1 MRKIVCIIAAMAAL
15 AACNTAGP
23 KLSRELRESAPAFAA
38 GAQKRLVAMD
48 LDATLTQHK
57 TPLSDTN
64 RIALDRLGEKY
75 DLLMVG
81 GGGAER
87 QGKGEQGRS
96 KRRYG
101 PQASPSEK
109 LAFHT
114 ASHHI
119 QPLPTEGPRPAEPW
133 SFLLK

>member
-1 MRKIVCIIAAMAAL
+1 MRKIVCIIAAMAVL

-87 QGKGEQGRS
+87 IHRQMGDYPIAILGATTRLNLYE
-96 KRRYG
+96 
-101 PQASPSEK
+101 
-109 LAFHT
+109 LMT
-114 ASHHI
+114 D
-119 QPLPTEGPRPAEPW
+119 
-133 SFLLK
+133 FLLRKL